1 MLARSPGPYISTI
14 KTSMARTVL
23 GAGAL
28 WLHNYIHILILDI
41 HQRVCVCVCTTNV
54 NHWHAYGI
62 DSM

>member
-41 HQRVCVCVCTTNV
+41 HQRVCVCVCLYDECEPLACI
-54 NHWHAYGI
+54 WYR
-62 DSM
+62 